1 MKCNK
6 SRGGCRNG
14 INYKGRDYIL
24 KKCCRNCLMD
34 MLDQIPYI
42 MSHMDWWLEFG
53 TLLGLIREGKII
65 DWDDDID
72 IGINEESMTLENIQE
87 MRKKCEEFGFIL
99 GEERINEKNE
109 LDGFRKI
116 YYSDANRLYCD
127 IWTFKRGDNNIRYA
141 PSTFTAAQHED
152 YFTKNKKIFKFN
164 NKEYFIPDNV
174 EEFLQIRYANWRKP
188 IKGCR
193 SYRDGREHVKDF
205 VYYPPDS
212 LGVTILENPPKN
224 KY

>member
-1 MKCNK
+1 MKCSK
-6 SRGGCRNG
+6 ERGGCRNG

-24 KKCCRNCLMD
+24 KKCCRRCLMD
-34 MLDQIPYI
+34 MLDKIPYI

-72 IGINEESMTLENIQE
+72 IGVTEESMTLENIQE
-87 MRKKCEEFGFIL
+87 MKRKCKEFGFIL
-99 GEERINEKNE
+99 GNERINEKGE

-116 YYSDANRLYCD
+116 YYSYANRLYCD
-127 IWTFKRGDNNIRYA
+127 LWTFKKNENNIRYC
-141 PSTFTAAQHED
+141 PSTFTAAIHED
-152 YFTKNKKIFKFN
+152 HFTKNKKVFKFN
-164 NKEYFIPDNV
+164 DKDYFIPDHV
-174 EEFLQIRYANWRKP
+174 QEFLQIRYANWRKP

-193 SYRDGREHVKDF
+193 SYRDGRKYVKDF
-205 VYYPPDS
+205 VYTES
-212 LGVTILENPPKN
+212 RLSNITIMSNPPKN

>member
-1 MKCNK
+1 
-6 SRGGCRNG
+6 
-14 INYKGRDYIL
+14 
-24 KKCCRNCLMD
+24 MD

-109 LDGFRKI
+109 LDGF
-116 YYSDANRLYCD
+116 RLYCD